1 MELAVLRVLAA
12 FGISFTLFYL
22 RHIVKFFCDKT

>member
-1 MELAVLRVLAA
+1 MELAVLRVLVA
-12 FGISFTLFYL
+12 FGISFTLSRL

>member
-12 FGISFTLFYL
+12 FAIPFTLCRLWHF
-22 RHIVKFFCDKT
+22 VKFFCDKT